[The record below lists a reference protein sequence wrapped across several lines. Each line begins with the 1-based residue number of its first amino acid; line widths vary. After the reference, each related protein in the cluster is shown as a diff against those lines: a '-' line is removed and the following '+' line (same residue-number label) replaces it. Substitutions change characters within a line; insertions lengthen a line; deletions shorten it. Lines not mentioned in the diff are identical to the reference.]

1 MKAAISSLIG
11 LVLSISVSAEPLIE
25 GRVRLESGEMVAD
38 AQVRLFD
45 LTDLERGAVG
55 RAMTDDTGYFVL
67 PLAALPGMAL
77 PARFELGA
85 NYPNPFNPS
94 TIIPYQLAASA
105 AVRLEVFN
113 LLGQRLATLV
123 DGERPAGFHTAT
135 WNATDGAGRAGGAGV
150 YIYRMTVGAVSQT
163 GRMVLIDG
171 QAGVLAA
178 GAAGGLGA
186 SDGRSDGGDGQ
197 VYGLLVSGEG
207 FAPYMDSAFRVAAGM
222 APVELVVSSGAGK
235 ATDDDC
241 ALCDFFDRLN
251 DTQEEEALASGKVQA
266 TLAAPPEPT
275 NLRVEAITD
284 TSARV
289 RWDAV
294 EGATDYD
301 VNYKKAQGGKWTN
314 VPHKGIQLYNTLTG
328 LEPGTQYRWA
338 VRAENKDGT
347 SNWVFGENFRTLGAP
362 DPPTN
367 LRITDL
373 TETSVRLRWDAV
385 EGATDYDV
393 NYKKAQGGKW
403 TNVPHKG
410 IQLYNTLTGLK
421 PGTQYRWAVRAEND
435 MGPSA
440 WVYAD
445 NFTTL
450 GKGPDLIVQSPS
462 VSAVLLTP
470 GQAFTLNVAVHNQG
484 DQQAAATVLH
494 YYRSNNATITASDT
508 QVGTDAVGELT
519 ASATHADSLA
529 LTAPTKALTYFY
541 GACVDPVAD
550 ESNTDNNCSMAVRT
564 TVSGTGET
572 APEEAGT
579 SDEQEKEEEEVAEDE
594 VVRSGQAPIDHP
606 DRWMDNLPEHDVLRI
621 ELVYLDDFP
630 QWQKDEMR
638 WAADLWE
645 LAFTRELPD
654 YDVAEH
660 DREWLSE
667 YLSSQSVSGQ
677 PVRVPNVIDDVLV
690 YVIKI
695 PDDDPYSRKG
705 RASTLLVRPHE
716 DPGSC
721 RPAYIGGRE
730 DLTVDPHG
738 SCMGPTAMGIVYI
751 VDAENNEKYGVD
763 PYSEDWV
770 VMSVDY
776 TFAHEIGHVLGI
788 GSTWLQYVYKASE
801 IGETYY
807 EKEPHFP
814 DPYEHYYLDAPHVK
828 AAFAEMND
836 LEVQREIMQSEG
848 VYPDEDIEYAMSL
861 GPWPTELV
869 PMELYVTGSGPLQ
882 HWPQFPLG
890 NSVMGGIG
898 LITEPRISKVDL
910 GILADIGY
918 DVGETPTKPIP
929 FWRYGVYNYYSR
941 DKDGNRVRVNYLW
954 GWNNRGPRP
963 PRGRGKANV
972 SGGAVHWCG
981 GADLPAMEVLRRRR

>member
-1 MKAAISSLIG
+1 MSLFIG
-11 LVLSISVSAEPLIE
+11 LLVSISVGAEPLLE
-25 GRVRLESGEMVAD
+25 GQVRLESGEPVAN

-45 LTDLERGAVG
+45 LTNLHQSVG
-55 RAMTDDTGYFVL
+55 TTDETGHFALSL
-67 PLAALPGMAL
+67 PASSPGSALPQGFAL
-77 PARFELGA
+77 GQ

-94 TIIPYQLAASA
+94 TIIPYQIPTATR
-105 AVRLEVFN
+105 VRLEVFN

-123 DGERPAGFHTAT
+123 DREQAAGAHTAT
-135 WNATDGAGRAGGAGV
+135 WTATDETGRAVGAGV
-150 YIYRMTVGAVSQT
+150 YIYRLVSGGATVSR
-163 GRMVLIDG
+163 RMVLIDG
-171 QAGVLAA
+171 QAGTPAA
-178 GAAGGLGA
+178 GAASVLPGVSGDEA
-186 SDGRSDGGDGQ
+186 SQ
-197 VYGLLVSGEG
+197 QAYGLVVAGPG
-207 FAPYMDSAFRVAAGM
+207 IAPYVVRDLRVEAGM
-222 APVELVVSSGAGK
+222 APVEVVVEAHPAGK
-235 ATDDDC
+235 ALDDDC
-241 ALCDFFDRLN
+241 AFCDLFDLF
-251 DTQEEEALASGKVQA
+251 DTQQEEAEQA
-266 TLAAPPEPT
+266 EP
-275 NLRVEAITD
+275 D
-284 TSARV
+284 S
-289 RWDAV
+289 
-294 EGATDYD
+294 
-301 VNYKKAQGGKWTN
+301 
-314 VPHKGIQLYNTLTG
+314 
-328 LEPGTQYRWA
+328 
-338 VRAENKDGT
+338 T
-347 SNWVFGENFRTLGAP
+347 SNNA
-362 DPPTN
+362 
-367 LRITDL
+367 
-373 TETSVRLRWDAV
+373 TS
-385 EGATDYDV
+385 
-393 NYKKAQGGKW
+393 
-403 TNVPHKG
+403 
-410 IQLYNTLTGLK
+410 
-421 PGTQYRWAVRAEND
+421 
-435 MGPSA
+435 
-440 WVYAD
+440 
-445 NFTTL
+445 
-450 GKGPDLIVQSPS
+450 GPDLIIQSPS
-462 VSAVLLTP
+462 VSDNTLTP
-470 GQAFTLNVAVHNQG
+470 GQMFTLKATVQNQG
-484 DQQAAATVLH
+484 DQPAAATTLR

-508 QVGTDAVGELT
+508 QVSTDAVGELT

-529 LTAPTKALTYFY
+529 LTAPTEALTYFY

-550 ESNTDNNCSMAVRT
+550 ESNTDNNCSTAVRT

-579 SDEQEKEEEEVAEDE
+579 SDEQEKEEEEVAEGE
-594 VVRSGQAPIDHP
+594 VVRSGQAPIDYP
-606 DRWMDNLPEHDVLRI
+606 DRWMDDLPEHDVFRI

-695 PDDDPYSRKG
+695 PDDDPYGRKG

-751 VDAENNEKYGVD
+751 VDAENNERYGVD

-788 GSTWLQYVYKASE
+788 GSTWLQYVYEASE
-801 IGETYY
+801 TGETYY
-807 EKEPHFP
+807 EKEQHFP
-814 DPYEHYYLDAPHVK
+814 DPYKHYYLNAPHVK
-828 AAFAEMND
+828 AVFAEMND

-890 NSVMGGIG
+890 NSVMGIG
-898 LITEPRISKVDL
+898 LITEPRISKADL

-929 FWRYGVYNYYSR
+929 FWRYGVYNHS
-941 DKDGNRVRVNYLW
+941 
-954 GWNNRGPRP
+954 
-963 PRGRGKANV
+963 
-972 SGGAVHWCG
+972 
-981 GADLPAMEVLRRRR
+981 